1 MKHFDEIDIFF
12 IIMISIYFITL
23 FLIISI
29 VISNYL
35 FKPKLKKELP
45 RKLEENLWKCNLRK
59 ILNYE
64 ANISYIKNIN
74 I

>member
-1 MKHFDEIDIFF
+1 MKHFNGIDIFF

-35 FKPKLKKELP
+35 FNPKVKKELP
-45 RKLEENLWKCNLRK
+45 RKLEENLYQCNLRK

-64 ANISYIKNIN
+64 ANVSYVKNI
-74 I
+74 